1 MWVKNSELIMTI
13 SDPCDILAQ
22 IIKQGLVDLADF
34 AVELECGQT
43 QTDTNSADRPTH
55 DFST

>member
-1 MWVKNSELIMTI
+1 MTI

-22 IIKQGLVDLADF
+22 IIEQGLVDLADF